1 MIYSSPRSALRHQ
14 NCAKV
19 RQIARGA
26 FCGSQLS
33 FPRSPREHLA
43 IFQIII
49 FFPPKH
55 FALSPGKGFKILDC
69 VMITEWEA
77 SGVAGRNAFRVQ
89 AEIRPRLKVE
99 QESLASHTRHT
110 RRMSCVTFKLSITG
124 TWGEQQSEVFL
135 SRFLAVNSD
144 KSKNKRRR

>member
-1 MIYSSPRSALRHQ
+1 MSRIPSQRIMIYSSPRSALRHQ

-19 RQIARGA
+19 RHIARGA

-77 SGVAGRNAFRVQ
+77 SGVAWGNAFRVQ

-99 QESLASHTRHT
+99 QESLASHTPDEIVVRHIYT
-110 RRMSCVTFKLSITG
+110 VNYRHVRRATKWSLSL
-124 TWGEQQSEVFL
+124 SL
-135 SRFLAVNSD
+135 SRRQL
-144 KSKNKRRR
+144 R